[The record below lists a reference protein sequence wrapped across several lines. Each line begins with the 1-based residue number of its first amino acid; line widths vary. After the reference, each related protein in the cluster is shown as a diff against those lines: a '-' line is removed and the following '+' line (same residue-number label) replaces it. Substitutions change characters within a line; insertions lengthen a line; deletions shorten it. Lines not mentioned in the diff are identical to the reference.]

1 MKKLYL
7 VVILVLTA
15 GLVWSKES
23 IDPTITPALFR
34 PSDEITVVYDVTGT
48 PLADLTA
55 AWVWVWIPGDNIDA
69 TSNVNPASN
78 NPTTSAPAKCTR
90 SVSEGRTLFTVVF
103 TPSDFF
109 DTDISDATQ
118 LGILL
123 KGNDWSNGQTT
134 DYLASFWDGGFELK
148 LTAPNQQHLFVD
160 PGNSIN
166 IAAETPLTADFSLY
180 VDDVLVNQAQGTTYS
195 FDYIVPATPETAE
208 VRLVADT
215 GDDTDEQSFQYI
227 VRRES
232 PEVPRP
238 AGIIPGINYAPGDD
252 TRVTLCLWAPG
263 KSDVYVL
270 GDFTD
275 WQLKSDYLMN
285 RDGEYFWI
293 EIEGLSAGVEYGYQY
308 LIDETIY
315 AADPY
320 ADKILDPD
328 DANIPPSVYPS
339 LKPYPAAALHT
350 EWYFNRVAVFS
361 TGTTPYEWQA
371 NDYVKP
377 ETDDIVVYE
386 LLIRD
391 FFAAGDRSYQNLIDT
406 ISYFKRL
413 GVNAIE
419 LMPVMEFNG
428 NEGWGYNPT
437 FMFAP
442 DKYYGTRAKLKEFV
456 DRCHQEGI
464 AVILDIVMNHHDLPN
479 PYVMMDFD
487 FGTMKPEADNKWFN
501 TDATHPFNVFYDMN
515 HESAYTQAYLDT
527 VTYYW
532 LHEYKVDGFRFDLSK
547 GFTQTSNPS
556 NVAAWSAYDASRIA
570 ILERMADAIWEH
582 TPDAWIILEHFA
594 ANEEEKELAEYRSDE
609 GKGMLL
615 WGNLNHA
622 FNQNT
627 MGYQEESDISWIDY
641 RERGWSVPHV
651 VGYME
656 SHDEERIMY
665 KNLTYGNAS
674 GSYSVKDLA
683 VALRRTEGAALL
695 FYLTPGPRMIWEFG
709 ELGYDQSINRCE
721 DGTINDNCRLSPKP
735 TGWSLREDGSRKR
748 LFNRT
753 ADLIRLRHQYRVF
766 TEGTAQ
772 FGGGNTLLKQVTLRN
787 NPYTSAP
794 TGTDQMNAQMVVNF
808 SLTAQGI
815 VVEFPHTGTW
825 YDYYAY
831 SAPLEVTTAGTV
843 VNLQPGE
850 YKLYTDVPIENPLV
864 TAVDDER
871 KHRLKIFPNPVR
883 SDVNIVADNEVITG
897 VTVTNLL
904 GKKISLHRQGRSEW
918 DMGELAPGLYIAEIQ
933 TLRNRYVVK
942 LVKEPEP

>member
-1 MKKLYL
+1 MKKSYL
-7 VVILVLTA
+7 LLVLVLIT
-15 GLVWSKES
+15 GQVWSKES

-48 PLADLTA
+48 PLANLPE
-55 AWVWVWIPGDNIDA
+55 AWVWVWIPGLNIDA
-69 TSNVNPASN
+69 NSNVNPASS
-78 NPTTSAPAKCTR
+78 NPTKAAPAKCTK
-90 SVSEGRTLFTVVF
+90 SVSDGKTLFTVVF

-134 DYLASFWDGGFELK
+134 DYLASIWDGGFELK
-148 LTAPNQQHLFVD
+148 LTAPSKRHLFVD
-160 PGNSIN
+160 PGNSIG
-166 IAAETPLTADFSLY
+166 IAAETPVAADFSLY
-180 VDDVLVNQAQGTTYS
+180 VDDVLVDQAQGTAYS
-195 FDYIVPATPETAE
+195 FEYVVPGTPDAA
-208 VRLVADT
+208 VLKLVADT
-215 GDDTDEQSFQYI
+215 GDDTDEQSFQYLL
-227 VRRES
+227 RQAS

-238 AGIIPGINYAPGDD
+238 AGIIPGINYAMGDD

-263 KSDVYVL
+263 KSNVYVL
-270 GDFTD
+270 GDFTE
-275 WQLKSDYLMN
+275 WELRSDFLMN

-293 EIEGLSAGVEYGYQY
+293 EIQGLTAGVEYGYQF
-308 LIDETIY
+308 LIDEAIY
-315 AADPY
+315 VADPY
-320 ADKILDPD
+320 ADKILDPE
-328 DANIPPSVYPS
+328 DAYIPASVYPS
-339 LKPYPAAALHT
+339 LKSYPAAALHN
-350 EWYFNRVAVFS
+350 EWYFNRVAVFA
-361 TGTTPYEWQA
+361 TGVTPYEWQTS
-371 NDYVKP
+371 NYVKP
-377 ETDDIVVYE
+377 EKDEIVIYE

-442 DKYYGTRAKLKEFV
+442 DKYYGTRDMLKAFI

-501 TDATHPFNVFYDMN
+501 TDATHPFNVFFDMN

-527 VTYYW
+527 VTHYW
-532 LHEYKVDGFRFDLSK
+532 LNEYKVDGFRFDLSK
-547 GFTQTSNPS
+547 GFTQKNNPS
-556 NVAAWSAYDASRIA
+556 NVSAWSAYDASRIA
-570 ILERMADAIWEH
+570 LLKRMADAIWEH

-594 ANEEEKELAEYRSDE
+594 ANEEEKELAEYRVDE

-627 MGYQEESDISWIDY
+627 MGYAEESDISWIDY
-641 RERGWSVPHV
+641 QERGWSVPHV

-665 KNLTYGNAS
+665 KNLAFGNAS

-683 VALRRTEGAALL
+683 IALRRTEGAALL
-695 FYLTPGPRMIWEFG
+695 FYLTPGPRMLWQFG
-709 ELGYDQSINRCE
+709 ELGYDHSINRCE
-721 DGTINDNCRLSPKP
+721 DGSISDACRLSPKP
-735 TGWSLREDGSRKR
+735 VGWSLREEATRKR
-748 LFNRT
+748 LLNRT
-753 ADLIRLRHQYRVF
+753 ADLMRLRREYPVF
-766 TEGTAQ
+766 TEGTASY
-772 FGGGNTLLKQVTLRN
+772 GGGNTLLKQVALKN
-787 NPYTSAP
+787 NPYTSTP
-794 TGTDQMNAQMVVNF
+794 TGPDEMNAQLVVNF
-808 SLTAQGI
+808 GVNPEGI

-831 SAPLEVTTAGTV
+831 GAPLEVTSTATV
-843 VNLQPGE
+843 INLQPGE
-850 YKLYTDVPIENPLV
+850 YRLYTDVLIENPLV
-864 TAVDDER
+864 TAVQDER
-871 KHRLKIFPNPVR
+871 NQRVTVFPNPVR
-883 SDVNIVADNEVITG
+883 SHVSVSSDNDIITG
-897 VTVTNLL
+897 VTVRNML
-904 GKKISLHRQGRSEW
+904 GQRTTLRREGGQWNMEG
-918 DMGELAPGLYIAEIQ
+918 LAPGLYIAEIQ
-933 TLRNRYVVK
+933 TLRQRYVVK
-942 LVKEPEP
+942 LVKEP

>member
-1 MKKLYL
+1 MKKSYL
-7 VVILVLTA
+7 LLVLVLIT
-15 GLVWSKES
+15 GQVWSKES

-34 PSDEITVVYDVTGT
+34 PSDEISVVYDVTGT
-48 PLADLTA
+48 PLANLPE
-55 AWVWVWIPGDNIDA
+55 AWVWVWIPGLNIDA
-69 TSNVNPASN
+69 NSNVNPASS
-78 NPTTSAPAKCTR
+78 NPTKAAPAKCTK
-90 SVSEGRTLFTVVF
+90 SVSDGKTLFTVVF

-134 DYLASFWDGGFELK
+134 DYLASIWDGGFELK
-148 LTAPNQQHLFVD
+148 LTAPSKRHLFVD
-160 PGNSIN
+160 PGNSIG
-166 IAAETPLTADFSLY
+166 IAAETPVAADFSLY
-180 VDDVLVNQAQGTTYS
+180 VDDVLVDQAQGTAYS
-195 FDYIVPATPETAE
+195 FEYVVPGTPDAA
-208 VRLVADT
+208 VLKLVADT
-215 GDDTDEQSFQYI
+215 GDDTDEQSFQYLL
-227 VRRES
+227 RQAS

-238 AGIIPGINYAPGDD
+238 AGIIPGINYAMGDD

-263 KSDVYVL
+263 KSNVYVL
-270 GDFTD
+270 GDFTE
-275 WQLKSDYLMN
+275 WELRSDFLMN

-293 EIEGLSAGVEYGYQY
+293 EIQGLTAGVEYGYQF
-308 LIDETIY
+308 LIDEAIY
-315 AADPY
+315 VADPY
-320 ADKILDPD
+320 ADKILDPE
-328 DANIPPSVYPS
+328 DAYIPASVYPS
-339 LKPYPAAALHT
+339 LKSYPAAALHN
-350 EWYFNRVAVFS
+350 EWYFNRVAVFA
-361 TGTTPYEWQA
+361 TGVTPYEWQTS
-371 NDYVKP
+371 NYVKP
-377 ETDDIVVYE
+377 EKDEIVIYE

-442 DKYYGTRAKLKEFV
+442 DKYYGTRDMLKAFI

-501 TDATHPFNVFYDMN
+501 TDATHPFNVFFDMN

-527 VTYYW
+527 VTHYW
-532 LHEYKVDGFRFDLSK
+532 LNEYKVDGFRFDLSK
-547 GFTQTSNPS
+547 GFTQKNNPS
-556 NVAAWSAYDASRIA
+556 NVSAWSAYDASRIA
-570 ILERMADAIWEH
+570 LLKRMADAIWEH

-594 ANEEEKELAEYRSDE
+594 ANEEEKELAEYRVDE

-627 MGYQEESDISWIDY
+627 MGYAEESDISWIDY
-641 RERGWSVPHV
+641 QERGWSVPHV

-665 KNLTYGNAS
+665 KNLAFGNAS

-683 VALRRTEGAALL
+683 IALRRTEGAALL
-695 FYLTPGPRMIWEFG
+695 FYLTPGPRMLWQFG
-709 ELGYDQSINRCE
+709 ELGYDHSINRCE
-721 DGTINDNCRLSPKP
+721 DGSISDACRLSPKP
-735 TGWSLREDGSRKR
+735 VGWSLREEATRKR
-748 LFNRT
+748 LLNRT
-753 ADLIRLRHQYRVF
+753 ADLMRLRREYPVF
-766 TEGTAQ
+766 TEGTASY
-772 FGGGNTLLKQVTLRN
+772 GGGNTLLKQVALKN
-787 NPYTSAP
+787 NPYTSTP
-794 TGTDQMNAQMVVNF
+794 TGPDEMNAQLVVNF
-808 SLTAQGI
+808 GVNPEGI

-831 SAPLEVTTAGTV
+831 GAPLEVTSTATV
-843 VNLQPGE
+843 INLQPGE
-850 YKLYTDVPIENPLV
+850 YRLYTDVLIENPLV
-864 TAVDDER
+864 TAVQDER
-871 KHRLKIFPNPVR
+871 NQRVTVFPNPVR
-883 SDVNIVADNEVITG
+883 SHVSVSSDNDIITG
-897 VTVTNLL
+897 VTVRNMLGQRTTLRREGGQWNLE
-904 GKKISLHRQGRSEW
+904 G
-918 DMGELAPGLYIAEIQ
+918 LAPGLYIAEIQ
-933 TLRNRYVVK
+933 TLRQRYVVK
-942 LVKEPEP
+942 LVKEP

>member
-1 MKKLYL
+1 MKKSYL
-7 VVILVLTA
+7 LLVLVLIT
-15 GLVWSKES
+15 GQVWSKES

-34 PSDEITVVYDVTGT
+34 PSDEISVVYDVTGT
-48 PLADLTA
+48 PLANLPE
-55 AWVWVWIPGDNIDA
+55 AWVWVWIPGLNIDA
-69 TSNVNPASN
+69 NSNVNPASS
-78 NPTTSAPAKCTR
+78 NPTRAAPAKCTK
-90 SVSEGRTLFTVVF
+90 SVSDGKTLFTVVF

-134 DYLASFWDGGFELK
+134 DYLASIWDGGFELK
-148 LTAPNQQHLFVD
+148 LTAPSKRHLFVD
-160 PGNSIN
+160 PGNSID
-166 IAAETPLTADFSLY
+166 IAAETPVAADFSLY
-180 VDDVLVNQAQGTTYS
+180 VDDVLVDQAQGTAYS
-195 FDYIVPATPETAE
+195 FEYVVPGTPDAA
-208 VRLVADT
+208 VLKLVADT
-215 GDDTDEQSFQYI
+215 GDDTDEQSFQYLL
-227 VRRES
+227 RQAS

-238 AGIIPGINYAPGDD
+238 AGIIPGINYAMGDD

-263 KSDVYVL
+263 KSNVYVL
-270 GDFTD
+270 GDFTE
-275 WQLKSDYLMN
+275 WELRSDFLMN

-293 EIEGLSAGVEYGYQY
+293 EIQGLTAGVEYGYQF
-308 LIDETIY
+308 LIDEAIY
-315 AADPY
+315 VADPY
-320 ADKILDPD
+320 ADKILDPE
-328 DANIPPSVYPS
+328 DAYIPASVYPS
-339 LKPYPAAALHT
+339 LKSYPAAALHN
-350 EWYFNRVAVFS
+350 EWYFNRVAVFA
-361 TGTTPYEWQA
+361 TGVTPYEWQTS
-371 NDYVKP
+371 NYVKP
-377 ETDDIVVYE
+377 EKDEIVIYE

-442 DKYYGTRAKLKEFV
+442 DKYYGTRDMLKAFI

-501 TDATHPFNVFYDMN
+501 TDATHPFNVFFDMN

-527 VTYYW
+527 VTHYW
-532 LHEYKVDGFRFDLSK
+532 LNEYKVDGFRFDLSK
-547 GFTQTSNPS
+547 GFTQKNNPS
-556 NVAAWSAYDASRIA
+556 NVSAWSAYDASRIA
-570 ILERMADAIWEH
+570 LLKRMADAIWEH

-594 ANEEEKELAEYRSDE
+594 ANEEEKELAEYRADE

-627 MGYQEESDISWIDY
+627 MGYAEESDISWIDY
-641 RERGWSVPHV
+641 QERGWSVPHV

-665 KNLTYGNAS
+665 KNLAFGNAS

-695 FYLTPGPRMIWEFG
+695 FYLTPGPRMLWQFG
-709 ELGYDQSINRCE
+709 ELGYDHSINRCE
-721 DGTINDNCRLSPKP
+721 DGSISDACRLSPKP
-735 TGWSLREDGSRKR
+735 VGWSLREEATRKR
-748 LFNRT
+748 LLNRT
-753 ADLIRLRHQYRVF
+753 ADLMRLRREYPVF
-766 TEGTAQ
+766 TEGTASY
-772 FGGGNTLLKQVTLRN
+772 GGGNTLLKQVALKN
-787 NPYTSAP
+787 NPYTSTP
-794 TGTDQMNAQMVVNF
+794 TGPDEMNAQLVVNF
-808 SLTAQGI
+808 GVNPEGI

-831 SAPLEVTTAGTV
+831 GAPLEVTSTATV
-843 VNLQPGE
+843 INLQPGE
-850 YKLYTDVPIENPLV
+850 YRLYTDVLIENPLV
-864 TAVDDER
+864 TAVQDER
-871 KHRLKIFPNPVR
+871 NQRVTVFPNPVR
-883 SDVNIVADNEVITG
+883 SHVSVSSDNDIITG
-897 VTVTNLL
+897 VTVRNML
-904 GKKISLHRQGRSEW
+904 GQRTTLRREGGQWNMEG
-918 DMGELAPGLYIAEIQ
+918 LAPGLYIAEIQ
-933 TLRNRYVVK
+933 TLRQRYVVK
-942 LVKEPEP
+942 LVKEP

>member
-1 MKKLYL
+1 MKKSYL
-7 VVILVLTA
+7 LLVLVLIT
-15 GLVWSKES
+15 GQVWSKES

-34 PSDEITVVYDVTGT
+34 PSDEISVVYDVTGT
-48 PLADLTA
+48 PLANLPE
-55 AWVWVWIPGDNIDA
+55 AWVWVWIPGLNIDA
-69 TSNVNPASN
+69 NSNVNPASS
-78 NPTTSAPAKCTR
+78 NPTRAAPAKCTK
-90 SVSEGRTLFTVVF
+90 SVSDGKTLFTVVF

-134 DYLASFWDGGFELK
+134 DYLASIWDGGFELK
-148 LTAPNQQHLFVD
+148 LTAPSKRHLFVD
-160 PGNSIN
+160 PGNSID
-166 IAAETPLTADFSLY
+166 IAAETPVAADFSLY
-180 VDDVLVNQAQGTTYS
+180 VDDVLVDQAQGTAYS
-195 FDYIVPATPETAE
+195 FEYVVPGAPDAA
-208 VRLVADT
+208 VLKLVADT
-215 GDDTDEQSFQYI
+215 GDDTDEQSFQYLL
-227 VRRES
+227 RQAS

-238 AGIIPGINYAPGDD
+238 AGIIPGINYAMGDD

-263 KSDVYVL
+263 KSNVYVL
-270 GDFTD
+270 GDFTE
-275 WQLKSDYLMN
+275 WELRSDFLMN

-293 EIEGLSAGVEYGYQY
+293 EIQGLTAGVEYGYQF
-308 LIDETIY
+308 LIDEAIY
-315 AADPY
+315 VADPY
-320 ADKILDPD
+320 ADKILDPE
-328 DANIPPSVYPS
+328 DAYIPASVYPS
-339 LKPYPAAALHT
+339 LKSYPAAALHN
-350 EWYFNRVAVFS
+350 EWYFNRVAVFA
-361 TGTTPYEWQA
+361 TGVTPYEWQTS
-371 NDYVKP
+371 NYVKP
-377 ETDDIVVYE
+377 EKDEIVIYE

-442 DKYYGTRAKLKEFV
+442 DKYYGTRDMLKAFI

-501 TDATHPFNVFYDMN
+501 TDATHPFNVFFDMN

-527 VTYYW
+527 VTHYW
-532 LHEYKVDGFRFDLSK
+532 LNEYKVDGFRFDLSK
-547 GFTQTSNPS
+547 GFTQKNNPS
-556 NVAAWSAYDASRIA
+556 NVSAWSAYDASRIA
-570 ILERMADAIWEH
+570 LLKRMADAIWEH

-594 ANEEEKELAEYRSDE
+594 ANEEEKELAEYRADE

-627 MGYQEESDISWIDY
+627 MGYAEESDISWIDY
-641 RERGWSVPHV
+641 QERGWSVPHV

-665 KNLTYGNAS
+665 KNLAFGNAS

-695 FYLTPGPRMIWEFG
+695 FYLTPGPRMLWQFG
-709 ELGYDQSINRCE
+709 ELGYDHSINRCE
-721 DGTINDNCRLSPKP
+721 DGSISDACRLSPKP
-735 TGWSLREDGSRKR
+735 VGWSLREEATRKR
-748 LFNRT
+748 LLNRT
-753 ADLIRLRHQYRVF
+753 ADLMRLRREYPVF
-766 TEGTAQ
+766 TEGTASY
-772 FGGGNTLLKQVTLRN
+772 GGGNTLLKQVALKN
-787 NPYTSAP
+787 NPYTSTP
-794 TGTDQMNAQMVVNF
+794 TGPDEMNAQLVVNF
-808 SLTAQGI
+808 GVNPEGI

-831 SAPLEVTTAGTV
+831 GAPLEVTSTATV
-843 VNLQPGE
+843 INLQPGE
-850 YKLYTDVPIENPLV
+850 YRLYTDVLIENPLV
-864 TAVDDER
+864 TAVQDER
-871 KHRLKIFPNPVR
+871 NQRVTVFPNPVR
-883 SDVNIVADNEVITG
+883 SHVSVSSDNDIITG
-897 VTVTNLL
+897 VTVRNMFGQRTTL
-904 GKKISLHRQGRSEW
+904 RQEGGQWNME
-918 DMGELAPGLYIAEIQ
+918 GLAPGLYIAEIQ
-933 TLRNRYVVK
+933 TLRQRYVVK
-942 LVKEPEP
+942 LVKEP

>member
-1 MKKLYL
+1 MKKSYL
-7 VVILVLTA
+7 LLVLVLIT
-15 GLVWSKES
+15 GQVWSKES

-34 PSDEITVVYDVTGT
+34 PSDEISVVYDVTGT
-48 PLADLTA
+48 PLANLPE
-55 AWVWVWIPGDNIDA
+55 AWVWVWIPGLNIDA
-69 TSNVNPASN
+69 NSNVNPASS
-78 NPTTSAPAKCTR
+78 NPTRAAPAKCTK
-90 SVSEGRTLFTVVF
+90 SVSDGKTLFTVVF

-134 DYLASFWDGGFELK
+134 DYLASIWDGGFELK
-148 LTAPNQQHLFVD
+148 LTAPSKRHLFVD
-160 PGNSIN
+160 PGNSID
-166 IAAETPLTADFSLY
+166 IAAETPVAADFSLY
-180 VDDVLVNQAQGTTYS
+180 VDDVLVDQAQGTAYS
-195 FDYIVPATPETAE
+195 FEYVVPGTPDAA
-208 VRLVADT
+208 VLKLVADT
-215 GDDTDEQSFQYI
+215 GDDTDEQSFQYLL
-227 VRRES
+227 RQAS

-238 AGIIPGINYAPGDD
+238 AGIIPGINYAMGDD

-263 KSDVYVL
+263 KSNVYVL
-270 GDFTD
+270 GDFTE
-275 WQLKSDYLMN
+275 WELRSDFLMN

-293 EIEGLSAGVEYGYQY
+293 EIQGLTAGVEYGYQF
-308 LIDETIY
+308 LIDEAIY
-315 AADPY
+315 VADPY
-320 ADKILDPD
+320 ADKILDPE
-328 DANIPPSVYPS
+328 DAYIPASVYPS
-339 LKPYPAAALHT
+339 LKSYPAAALHN
-350 EWYFNRVAVFS
+350 EWYFNRVAVFA
-361 TGTTPYEWQA
+361 TGVTPYEWQTS
-371 NDYVKP
+371 NYVKP
-377 ETDDIVVYE
+377 EKDEIVIYE

-442 DKYYGTRAKLKEFV
+442 DKYYGTRDMLKAFI

-501 TDATHPFNVFYDMN
+501 TDATHPFNVFFDMN
-515 HESAYTQAYLDT
+515 HESAYTQTYLDT
-527 VTYYW
+527 VTHYW
-532 LHEYKVDGFRFDLSK
+532 LNEYKVDGFRFDLSK
-547 GFTQTSNPS
+547 GFTQKNNPS
-556 NVAAWSAYDASRIA
+556 NVSAWSAYDASRIA
-570 ILERMADAIWEH
+570 LLKRMADAIWEH

-594 ANEEEKELAEYRSDE
+594 ANEEEKELAEYRADE

-627 MGYQEESDISWIDY
+627 MGYAEESDISWIDY
-641 RERGWSVPHV
+641 QERGWSVPHV

-665 KNLTYGNAS
+665 KNLAFGNAS

-695 FYLTPGPRMIWEFG
+695 FYLTPGPRMLWQFG
-709 ELGYDQSINRCE
+709 ELGYDHSINRCE
-721 DGTINDNCRLSPKP
+721 DGSISDACRLSPKP
-735 TGWSLREDGSRKR
+735 VGWSLREEATRKR
-748 LFNRT
+748 LLNRT
-753 ADLIRLRHQYRVF
+753 ADLMRLRREYPVF
-766 TEGTAQ
+766 TEGTASY
-772 FGGGNTLLKQVTLRN
+772 GGGNTLLKQVALKN
-787 NPYTSAP
+787 NPYTSTP
-794 TGTDQMNAQMVVNF
+794 TGPDEMNAQLVVNF
-808 SLTAQGI
+808 GVNPEGI

-831 SAPLEVTTAGTV
+831 GAPLEVTSTATV
-843 VNLQPGE
+843 INLQPGE
-850 YKLYTDVPIENPLV
+850 YRLYTDVLIENPLV
-864 TAVDDER
+864 TAVQDER
-871 KHRLKIFPNPVR
+871 NQRVTVFPNPVR
-883 SDVNIVADNEVITG
+883 SHVSVSSDNDIITG
-897 VTVTNLL
+897 VTVRNMFGQRTTL
-904 GKKISLHRQGRSEW
+904 RQEGGQWNME
-918 DMGELAPGLYIAEIQ
+918 GLAPGLYIAEIQ
-933 TLRNRYVVK
+933 TLRQRYVVK
-942 LVKEPEP
+942 LVKEP

>member
-1 MKKLYL
+1 MKKSYL
-7 VVILVLTA
+7 LLVLVLIT
-15 GLVWSKES
+15 GQVWSKES

-34 PSDEITVVYDVTGT
+34 PSDEISVVYDVTGT
-48 PLADLTA
+48 PLANLPE
-55 AWVWVWIPGDNIDA
+55 AWVWVWIPGLNIDA
-69 TSNVNPASN
+69 NSNVNPASS
-78 NPTTSAPAKCTR
+78 NPTRAAPAKCTK
-90 SVSEGRTLFTVVF
+90 SVSDGKTLFTVVF

-134 DYLASFWDGGFELK
+134 DYLASIWDGGFELK
-148 LTAPNQQHLFVD
+148 LTAPSKRHLFVD
-160 PGNSIN
+160 PGNSID
-166 IAAETPLTADFSLY
+166 IAAETPVAADFSLY
-180 VDDVLVNQAQGTTYS
+180 VDDVLVDQAQGTAYS
-195 FDYIVPATPETAE
+195 FEYVVPGTPDAA
-208 VRLVADT
+208 VLKLVADT
-215 GDDTDEQSFQYI
+215 GDDTDEQSFQYLL
-227 VRRES
+227 RQAS

-238 AGIIPGINYAPGDD
+238 AGIIPGINYAMGDD

-263 KSDVYVL
+263 KSNVYVL
-270 GDFTD
+270 GDFTE
-275 WQLKSDYLMN
+275 WELRSDFLMN

-293 EIEGLSAGVEYGYQY
+293 EIQGLTAGVEYGYQF
-308 LIDETIY
+308 LIDEAIY
-315 AADPY
+315 VADPY
-320 ADKILDPD
+320 ADKILDPE
-328 DANIPPSVYPS
+328 DAYIPASVYPS
-339 LKPYPAAALHT
+339 LKSYPAAALHN
-350 EWYFNRVAVFS
+350 EWYFNRVAVFA
-361 TGTTPYEWQA
+361 TGVTPYEWQTS
-371 NDYVKP
+371 NYVKP
-377 ETDDIVVYE
+377 EKDEIVIYE

-442 DKYYGTRAKLKEFV
+442 DKYYGTRDMLKAFI

-501 TDATHPFNVFYDMN
+501 TDATHPFNVFFDMN

-527 VTYYW
+527 VTHYW
-532 LHEYKVDGFRFDLSK
+532 LNEYKVDGFRFDLSK
-547 GFTQTSNPS
+547 GFTQKNNPS
-556 NVAAWSAYDASRIA
+556 NVSAWSAYDASRIA
-570 ILERMADAIWEH
+570 LLKRMADAIWEH

-594 ANEEEKELAEYRSDE
+594 ANEEEKELAEYRADE

-627 MGYQEESDISWIDY
+627 MGYAEESDISWIDY
-641 RERGWSVPHV
+641 QERGWSVPHV

-665 KNLTYGNAS
+665 KNLAFGNAS

-695 FYLTPGPRMIWEFG
+695 FYLTPGPRMLWQFG
-709 ELGYDQSINRCE
+709 ELGYDHSINRCE
-721 DGTINDNCRLSPKP
+721 DGSISDACRLSPKP
-735 TGWSLREDGSRKR
+735 VGWSLREEATRKR
-748 LFNRT
+748 LLNRT
-753 ADLIRLRHQYRVF
+753 ADLMRLRREYPVF
-766 TEGTAQ
+766 TEGTASY
-772 FGGGNTLLKQVTLRN
+772 GGGNTLLKQVALKN
-787 NPYTSAP
+787 NPYTSTP
-794 TGTDQMNAQMVVNF
+794 TGPDEMNAQLVVNF
-808 SLTAQGI
+808 GVNPEGI

-831 SAPLEVTTAGTV
+831 GAPLEVTSTATV
-843 VNLQPGE
+843 INLQPGE
-850 YKLYTDVPIENPLV
+850 YRLYTDVLIENPLV
-864 TAVDDER
+864 TAVQDER
-871 KHRLKIFPNPVR
+871 NQRVTVFPNPVR
-883 SDVNIVADNEVITG
+883 SHVSVSSDNDIITG
-897 VTVTNLL
+897 VTVRNMFGQRTTL
-904 GKKISLHRQGRSEW
+904 RQEGGQWNME
-918 DMGELAPGLYIAEIQ
+918 GLAPGLYIAEIQ
-933 TLRNRYVVK
+933 TLRQRYVVK
-942 LVKEPEP
+942 LVKEP

>member
-1 MKKLYL
+1 MKKSYL
-7 VVILVLTA
+7 LLVLVLIT
-15 GLVWSKES
+15 GQVWSKES

-48 PLADLTA
+48 PLANLPE
-55 AWVWVWIPGDNIDA
+55 AWVWVWIPGLNIDA
-69 TSNVNPASN
+69 NSNVNPASS
-78 NPTTSAPAKCTR
+78 NPTKAAPAKCTK
-90 SVSEGRTLFTVVF
+90 SVSDGKTLFTVVF

-134 DYLASFWDGGFELK
+134 DYLASIWDGGFELK
-148 LTAPNQQHLFVD
+148 LTAPPKRHLFVD
-160 PGNSIN
+160 PGNSIG
-166 IAAETPLTADFSLY
+166 IAAETPVAADFSFY
-180 VDDVLVNQAQGTTYS
+180 VDDVLVDQAQGTTYS
-195 FDYIVPATPETAE
+195 FEYVVPGTPDAA
-208 VRLVADT
+208 VLKLVADT
-215 GDDTDEQSFQYI
+215 GDDTDEQSFRYLLRQA
-227 VRRES
+227 S

-238 AGIIPGINYAPGDD
+238 AGIIPGINYAMGDD

-263 KSDVYVL
+263 KSNVYVL
-270 GDFTD
+270 GDFTE
-275 WQLKSDYLMN
+275 WELRSDFLMN

-293 EIEGLSAGVEYGYQY
+293 EIQGLTAGVEYGYQF
-308 LIDETIY
+308 LIDEAIY
-315 AADPY
+315 VADPY
-320 ADKILDPD
+320 ADKILDPE
-328 DANIPPSVYPS
+328 DAYIPASVYPS
-339 LKPYPAAALHT
+339 LKSYPAAALHN
-350 EWYFNRVAVFS
+350 EWYFNRVAVFA
-361 TGTTPYEWQA
+361 TGVTPYEWQTS
-371 NDYVKP
+371 NYVKP
-377 ETDDIVVYE
+377 EKDEIVIYE

-442 DKYYGTRAKLKEFV
+442 DKYYGTRDMLKAFI

-501 TDATHPFNVFYDMN
+501 TDATHPFNVFFDMN

-527 VTYYW
+527 VTHYW
-532 LHEYKVDGFRFDLSK
+532 LNEYKVDGFRFDLSK
-547 GFTQTSNPS
+547 GFTQKNNPS
-556 NVAAWSAYDASRIA
+556 NVSAWSAYDASRIA
-570 ILERMADAIWEH
+570 LLKRMADAIWEH

-594 ANEEEKELAEYRSDE
+594 ANEEEKELAEYRVDE

-627 MGYQEESDISWIDY
+627 MGYAEESDISWIDY
-641 RERGWSVPHV
+641 QERGWSVPHV

-665 KNLTYGNAS
+665 KNLAFGNAS
-674 GSYSVKDLA
+674 GSYSVKDPA

-695 FYLTPGPRMIWEFG
+695 FYLTPGPRMLWQFG
-709 ELGYDQSINRCE
+709 ELGYDHSINRCE
-721 DGTINDNCRLSPKP
+721 DGSISDACRLSPKP
-735 TGWSLREDGSRKR
+735 VGWSLREEATRKR
-748 LFNRT
+748 LLNRT
-753 ADLIRLRHQYRVF
+753 ADLMRLRREYPVF
-766 TEGTAQ
+766 TEGTASY
-772 FGGGNTLLKQVTLRN
+772 GGGNTLLKQVALKN
-787 NPYTSAP
+787 NPYTSTP
-794 TGTDQMNAQMVVNF
+794 TGPDEMNAQLVVNF
-808 SLTAQGI
+808 GVNPEGI

-831 SAPLEVTTAGTV
+831 GAPLEVTSTATV
-843 VNLQPGE
+843 INLQPGE
-850 YKLYTDVPIENPLV
+850 YRLYTDVLIENPLV
-864 TAVDDER
+864 TAVQDER
-871 KHRLKIFPNPVR
+871 NQRVTVFPNPVR
-883 SDVNIVADNEVITG
+883 SHVSVSSDNDIITG
-897 VTVTNLL
+897 VTVRNML
-904 GKKISLHRQGRSEW
+904 GQRTTLRREGGQWNMEG
-918 DMGELAPGLYIAEIQ
+918 LAPGLYIAEIQ
-933 TLRNRYVVK
+933 TLRQRYVVK
-942 LVKEPEP
+942 LVKEP

>member
-1 MKKLYL
+1 MKKSYL
-7 VVILVLTA
+7 LLVLVLIT
-15 GLVWSKES
+15 GQVWSKES

-48 PLADLTA
+48 PLANLPE
-55 AWVWVWIPGDNIDA
+55 AWVWVWIPGLNIDA
-69 TSNVNPASN
+69 NSNVNPASS
-78 NPTTSAPAKCTR
+78 NPTKAAPAKCTK
-90 SVSEGRTLFTVVF
+90 SVSDGKTLFTVVF

-134 DYLASFWDGGFELK
+134 DYLASIWDGGFELK
-148 LTAPNQQHLFVD
+148 LTAPSKRHLFVD
-160 PGNSIN
+160 PGNSIG
-166 IAAETPLTADFSLY
+166 IAAETPVAADFSLY
-180 VDDVLVNQAQGTTYS
+180 VDDVLVDQAQGTAYS
-195 FDYIVPATPETAE
+195 FEYVVPGTPDAA
-208 VRLVADT
+208 VLKLVADT
-215 GDDTDEQSFQYI
+215 GDDTDEQSFQYLL
-227 VRRES
+227 RQAS

-238 AGIIPGINYAPGDD
+238 AGIIPGINYAMGDD

-263 KSDVYVL
+263 KSNVYVL
-270 GDFTD
+270 GDFTE
-275 WQLKSDYLMN
+275 WELRSDFLMN

-293 EIEGLSAGVEYGYQY
+293 EIQGLTAGVEYGYQF
-308 LIDETIY
+308 LIDEAIY
-315 AADPY
+315 VADPY
-320 ADKILDPD
+320 ADKILYPE
-328 DANIPPSVYPS
+328 DAYIPASVYPS
-339 LKPYPAAALHT
+339 LKSYPAAALHN
-350 EWYFNRVAVFS
+350 EWYFNRVAVFA
-361 TGTTPYEWQA
+361 TGVTPYEWQTS
-371 NDYVKP
+371 NYVKP
-377 ETDDIVVYE
+377 EKDEIVIYE

-442 DKYYGTRAKLKEFV
+442 DKYYGTRDMLKAFI

-501 TDATHPFNVFYDMN
+501 TDATHPFNVFFDMN

-527 VTYYW
+527 VTHYW
-532 LHEYKVDGFRFDLSK
+532 LNEYKVDGFRFDLSK
-547 GFTQTSNPS
+547 GFTQKNNPS
-556 NVAAWSAYDASRIA
+556 NVSAWSAYDASRIA
-570 ILERMADAIWEH
+570 LLKRMADAIWEH

-594 ANEEEKELAEYRSDE
+594 ANEEEKELAEYRVDE

-627 MGYQEESDISWIDY
+627 MGYAEESDISWIDY
-641 RERGWSVPHV
+641 QERGWSVPHV

-665 KNLTYGNAS
+665 KNLAFGNAS

-683 VALRRTEGAALL
+683 IALRRTEGAALL
-695 FYLTPGPRMIWEFG
+695 FYLTPGPRMLWQFG
-709 ELGYDQSINRCE
+709 ELGYDHSINRCE
-721 DGTINDNCRLSPKP
+721 DGSISDACRLSPKP
-735 TGWSLREDGSRKR
+735 VGWSLREEATRKR
-748 LFNRT
+748 LLNRT
-753 ADLIRLRHQYRVF
+753 ADLMRLRREYPVF
-766 TEGTAQ
+766 TEGTASY
-772 FGGGNTLLKQVTLRN
+772 GGGNTLLKQVALKN
-787 NPYTSAP
+787 NPYTSTP
-794 TGTDQMNAQMVVNF
+794 TGPDEMNAQLVVNF
-808 SLTAQGI
+808 GVNPEGI

-831 SAPLEVTTAGTV
+831 GAPLEVTSTATV
-843 VNLQPGE
+843 INLQPGE
-850 YKLYTDVPIENPLV
+850 YRLYTDVLIENPLV
-864 TAVDDER
+864 TAVQDER
-871 KHRLKIFPNPVR
+871 NQRVTVFPNPVR
-883 SDVNIVADNEVITG
+883 SHVSVSSDNDIITG
-897 VTVTNLL
+897 VTVRNMLGQRTTLRREGGQWNLE
-904 GKKISLHRQGRSEW
+904 G
-918 DMGELAPGLYIAEIQ
+918 LAPGLYIAEIQ
-933 TLRNRYVVK
+933 TLRQRYVVK
-942 LVKEPEP
+942 LVKEP

>member
-1 MKKLYL
+1 MKKSYL
-7 VVILVLTA
+7 LLVLVLIT
-15 GLVWSKES
+15 GQVWSKES

-48 PLADLTA
+48 PLANLPE
-55 AWVWVWIPGDNIDA
+55 AWVWVWIPGLNIDA
-69 TSNVNPASN
+69 NSNVNPASS
-78 NPTTSAPAKCTR
+78 NPTKAAPAKCTK
-90 SVSEGRTLFTVVF
+90 SVSDGKTLFTVVF

-134 DYLASFWDGGFELK
+134 DYLASIWDGGFELK
-148 LTAPNQQHLFVD
+148 LTAPSKRHLFVD
-160 PGNSIN
+160 PGNSIG
-166 IAAETPLTADFSLY
+166 IAAETPVAADFSLY
-180 VDDVLVNQAQGTTYS
+180 VDDVLVDQAQGTAYS
-195 FDYIVPATPETAE
+195 FEYVVPGTPDAA
-208 VRLVADT
+208 VLKLVADT
-215 GDDTDEQSFQYI
+215 GDDTDEQSFQYLL
-227 VRRES
+227 RQAS

-238 AGIIPGINYAPGDD
+238 AGIIPGINYAMGDD

-263 KSDVYVL
+263 KSNVYVL
-270 GDFTD
+270 GDFTE
-275 WQLKSDYLMN
+275 WELRSDFLMN

-293 EIEGLSAGVEYGYQY
+293 EIQGLTAGVEYGYQF
-308 LIDETIY
+308 LIDEAIY
-315 AADPY
+315 VADPY
-320 ADKILDPD
+320 ADKILDPE
-328 DANIPPSVYPS
+328 DAYIPASVYPS
-339 LKPYPAAALHT
+339 LKSYPAAALHN
-350 EWYFNRVAVFS
+350 EWYFNRVAVFA
-361 TGTTPYEWQA
+361 TGVTPYEWQTS
-371 NDYVKP
+371 NYVKP
-377 ETDDIVVYE
+377 EKDEIVIYE

-442 DKYYGTRAKLKEFV
+442 DKYYGTRDMLKAFI

-501 TDATHPFNVFYDMN
+501 TDATHPFNVFFDMN

-527 VTYYW
+527 VTHYW
-532 LHEYKVDGFRFDLSK
+532 LNEYKVDGFRFDLSK
-547 GFTQTSNPS
+547 GFTQKNNPS
-556 NVAAWSAYDASRIA
+556 NVSAWSAYDASRIA
-570 ILERMADAIWEH
+570 LLKRMADAIWEH

-594 ANEEEKELAEYRSDE
+594 ANEEEKELAEYRVDE

-627 MGYQEESDISWIDY
+627 MGYAEESDISWIDY
-641 RERGWSVPHV
+641 QERGWSVPHV

-665 KNLTYGNAS
+665 KNLAFGNAS

-683 VALRRTEGAALL
+683 IALRRTEGAALL
-695 FYLTPGPRMIWEFG
+695 FYLTPGPRMLWQFG
-709 ELGYDQSINRCE
+709 ELGYDHSINRCE
-721 DGTINDNCRLSPKP
+721 DGSISDACRLSPKP
-735 TGWSLREDGSRKR
+735 VGWSLREEATRKR
-748 LFNRT
+748 LLNRT
-753 ADLIRLRHQYRVF
+753 ADLMRLRREYPVF
-766 TEGTAQ
+766 TEGTASY
-772 FGGGNTLLKQVTLRN
+772 GGGNTLLKQVALKN
-787 NPYTSAP
+787 NPYTSTP
-794 TGTDQMNAQMVVNF
+794 TGPDEMNAQLVVNF
-808 SLTAQGI
+808 GVNPEGI

-831 SAPLEVTTAGTV
+831 GAPLEVTSTATV
-843 VNLQPGE
+843 INLQPGE
-850 YKLYTDVPIENPLV
+850 YRLYTDVLIENPLV
-864 TAVDDER
+864 TAVQDER
-871 KHRLKIFPNPVR
+871 NQRVTVFPNPVR
-883 SDVNIVADNEVITG
+883 SHVSVSSDNDIITG
-897 VTVTNLL
+897 VTVRNMLGQRTTLRREGGQWNLE
-904 GKKISLHRQGRSEW
+904 G
-918 DMGELAPGLYIAEIQ
+918 LAPGLYIAEIQ
-933 TLRNRYVVK
+933 TLRQRYVVK
-942 LVKEPEP
+942 LVKEP

>member
-1 MKKLYL
+1 MKKSYL
-7 VVILVLTA
+7 LLVLVLIT
-15 GLVWSKES
+15 GQVWSKES

-34 PSDEITVVYDVTGT
+34 PSDEISVVYDVTGT
-48 PLADLTA
+48 PLANLPE
-55 AWVWVWIPGDNIDA
+55 AWVWVWIPGLNIDA
-69 TSNVNPASN
+69 NSNVNPASS
-78 NPTTSAPAKCTR
+78 NPTRAAPAKCTK
-90 SVSEGRTLFTVVF
+90 SVSDGKTLFTVVF

-134 DYLASFWDGGFELK
+134 DYLASIWDGGFELK
-148 LTAPNQQHLFVD
+148 LTAPSKRHLFVD
-160 PGNSIN
+160 PGNSID
-166 IAAETPLTADFSLY
+166 IAAETPVAADFSLY
-180 VDDVLVNQAQGTTYS
+180 VDDVLVDQAQGTAYS
-195 FDYIVPATPETAE
+195 FEYVVPGTPDAA
-208 VRLVADT
+208 VLKLVADT
-215 GDDTDEQSFQYI
+215 GDDTDEQSFQYLL
-227 VRRES
+227 RQAS

-238 AGIIPGINYAPGDD
+238 AGIIPGINYAMGDD

-263 KSDVYVL
+263 KSNVYVL
-270 GDFTD
+270 GDFTE
-275 WQLKSDYLMN
+275 WELRSDFLMN

-293 EIEGLSAGVEYGYQY
+293 EIQGLTAGVEYGYQF
-308 LIDETIY
+308 LIDEAIY
-315 AADPY
+315 VADPY
-320 ADKILDPD
+320 ADKILDPE
-328 DANIPPSVYPS
+328 DAYIPASVYPS
-339 LKPYPAAALHT
+339 LKSYPAAALHN
-350 EWYFNRVAVFS
+350 EWYFNRVAVFA
-361 TGTTPYEWQA
+361 TGVTPYEWQTS
-371 NDYVKP
+371 NYVKP
-377 ETDDIVVYE
+377 EKDEIVIYE

-442 DKYYGTRAKLKEFV
+442 DKYYGTRDMLKAFI

-501 TDATHPFNVFYDMN
+501 TDATHPFNVFFDMN
-515 HESAYTQAYLDT
+515 HESAYTQTYLDT
-527 VTYYW
+527 VTHYW
-532 LHEYKVDGFRFDLSK
+532 LNEYKVDGFRFDLSK
-547 GFTQTSNPS
+547 GFTQKNNPS
-556 NVAAWSAYDASRIA
+556 NVSAWSAYDASRIA
-570 ILERMADAIWEH
+570 LLKRMADAIWEH

-594 ANEEEKELAEYRSDE
+594 VNEEEKELAEYRADE

-627 MGYQEESDISWIDY
+627 MGYAEESDISWIDY
-641 RERGWSVPHV
+641 QERGWSVPHV

-665 KNLTYGNAS
+665 KNLAFGNAS

-695 FYLTPGPRMIWEFG
+695 FYLTPGPRMLWQFG
-709 ELGYDQSINRCE
+709 ELGYDHSINRCE
-721 DGTINDNCRLSPKP
+721 DGSISDACRLSPKP
-735 TGWSLREDGSRKR
+735 VGWSLREEATRKR
-748 LFNRT
+748 LLNRT
-753 ADLIRLRHQYRVF
+753 ADLMRLRREYPVF
-766 TEGTAQ
+766 TEGTASY
-772 FGGGNTLLKQVTLRN
+772 GGGNTLLKQVALKN
-787 NPYTSAP
+787 NPYTSTP
-794 TGTDQMNAQMVVNF
+794 TGPDEMNAQLVVNF
-808 SLTAQGI
+808 GVNPEGI

-831 SAPLEVTTAGTV
+831 GAPLEVTSTATV
-843 VNLQPGE
+843 INLQPGE
-850 YKLYTDVPIENPLV
+850 YRLYTDVLIENPLV
-864 TAVDDER
+864 TAVQDER
-871 KHRLKIFPNPVR
+871 NQRVTVFPNPVR
-883 SDVNIVADNEVITG
+883 SHVSVSSDNDIITG
-897 VTVTNLL
+897 VTVRNMLGQRTTLRREGGQWNLE
-904 GKKISLHRQGRSEW
+904 G
-918 DMGELAPGLYIAEIQ
+918 LAPGLYIAEIQ
-933 TLRNRYVVK
+933 TLRQRYVVK
-942 LVKEPEP
+942 LVKEP